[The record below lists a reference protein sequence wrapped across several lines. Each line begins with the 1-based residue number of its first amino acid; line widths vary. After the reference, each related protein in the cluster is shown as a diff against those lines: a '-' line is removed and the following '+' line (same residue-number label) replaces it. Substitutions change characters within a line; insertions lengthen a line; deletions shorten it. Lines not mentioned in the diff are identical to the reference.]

1 MEKNARGYVQDSCQ
15 ALEEASRCLEQAL
28 STVEKGQNRER
39 IQQSLDEL
47 ITVQT
52 HCGETANVLE
62 QQ

>member
-39 IQQSLDEL
+39 IQQSLNEL
-47 ITVQT
+47 TAVQT
-52 HCGETANVLE
+52 HCGETASVLE
-62 QQ
+62 QH

>member
-39 IQQSLDEL
+39 IQQSLNEL
-47 ITVQT
+47 TAVQT